1 MWTLQNRTPLLLTA
15 KVLQLQE
22 GLLGPLEAK
31 KATLHLEDDFTT
43 KQVHKGMEK
52 ITVNT
57 LLTHTPSMLL
67 YCFSAALFAHQ
78 NSGPRPHKEAMS
90 SPNATK

>member
-1 MWTLQNRTPLLLTA
+1 MYTFMYLLTMLYQLAFCLLHKYLPSLFLHRGIIILRRLLKMWTLQNRTPLLLTA

-43 KQVHKGMEK
+43 K
-52 ITVNT
+52 
-57 LLTHTPSMLL
+57 
-67 YCFSAALFAHQ
+67 
-78 NSGPRPHKEAMS
+78 
-90 SPNATK
+90 